1 MLYEKI
7 RNKKLT
13 EDMKT
18 KNPTESELEI
28 LQILWENGP
37 STVRFV
43 NDHLNKLKEV
53 GYTTTLK
60 IMQIMNEKNLV
71 SRKADGRQHI
81 YKATVRKESVQKSLL
96 DKFVENTFKG
106 SAPQLVMQLLGN
118 RKTSKAELDEIKAL
132 IDKIEQDKK

>member
-1 MLYEKI
+1 M
-7 RNKKLT
+7 
-13 EDMKT
+13 

-43 NDHLNKLKEV
+43 NEQMNKNIVKDAKEI

-60 IMQIMNEKNLV
+60 IMQIMNEKGLV
-71 SRKADGRQHI
+71 SRKAEGRQHI
-81 YKATVRKESVQKSLL
+81 YKAIAKKESVQKSLL

-118 RKTSKAELDEIKAL
+118 RKTSKEELDEIKAL
-132 IDKIEQDKK
+132 IDKIEKDK

>member
-1 MLYEKI
+1 
-7 RNKKLT
+7 
-13 EDMKT
+13 MKT
-18 KNPTESELEI
+18 KNPTDSELEV

-43 NDHLNKLKEV
+43 NDVQNKKKEV

-60 IMQIMNEKNLV
+60 IMQIMMEKKLL
-71 SRKADGRQHI
+71 SREADGRQHI
-81 YKATVRKESVQKSLL
+81 YKAEVKKESVQKSLL
-96 DKFVENTFKG
+96 DRFVENTFKG

-132 IDKIEQDKK
+132 IEKIEKKK